1 VQGIE
6 ASTFHLP
13 FHVLCSSLSVSD
25 EEVMTMTLLVM
36 VVVFGFCFAV
46 TRRMTLV
53 PSKRQS
59 VLELIIEGL
68 SGFLREMIGPD
79 GPRYL
84 PLIAALFLFIVCSNL
99 LGIVPGFISPTS
111 NLNTTL
117 ALALVAF
124 FSYHIMGLR
133 TKGLRYFKDF
143 LGPVWWLA
151 PLMLPLEIISHLAR
165 ILSLSFRLF
174 GNIHGDEIVVAILV
188 ILAGLV
194 HYIVPWQLFMFP
206 LAVFTGVVQA
216 LIFTML
222 TTLYIG
228 SAVTEEAH

>member
-1 VQGIE
+1 MEEIE
-6 ASTFHLP
+6 LPTFRLP
-13 FHVLCSSLSVSD
+13 FHLLFNGLTAED
-25 EEVMTMTLLVM
+25 EAIMTMSLVVVAV
-36 VVVFGFCFAV
+36 VVVFSFLV
-46 TRRMTLV
+46 TRRLELV
-53 PSKRQS
+53 PSGRQNF
-59 VLELIIEGL
+59 LEMILEGL

-84 PLIAALFLFIVCSNL
+84 PLVASLFLFILVSNL
-99 LGIVPGFISPTS
+99 LGIIPGFISPTS
-111 NLNTTL
+111 SINTTV

-133 TKGLRYFKDF
+133 AKGLRYFKDF

-174 GNIHGDEIVVAILV
+174 GNIKGDEIVVAILV
-188 ILAGLV
+188 LLSGLI
-194 HYIVPWQLFMFP
+194 HYLFPFQIFMLP

-222 TTLYIG
+222 TTLYIA
-228 SAVTEEAH
+228 SAVTEEGH